1 MREERLRR
9 PLLLTLGTLFLASH
23 SVSLCAARYF
33 QVAPTFS
40 CALAVQF
47 RRFTSSPPPP
57 FFLFSRSLGPS
68 PRSPQVFQAYD
79 FYHLYK
85 THNCKV
91 QLGGSDQWGNIT
103 AGTDLIRRLSPTTNT
118 PGEEGDAFGITLPL
132 LTTKG
137 GVKFGKSAG
146 NAIWLSADLTSPYEL
161 YQYLLQTADDEIHA
175 RMLQLTLL
183 TTAEIDQV
191 LAQHHSQPG
200 ARLAQRSL
208 AREVGRLKL
217 LLLPA
222 HCMATAKLKGGEKEF
237 SALHRFHA
245 LHFTSRWC
253 LWPTAKRAC
262 ARPSSVPICCM
273 VRGLWRRLVLNL

>member
-1 MREERLRR
+1 VSSS
-9 PLLLTLGTLFLASH
+9 PLL
-23 SVSLCAARYF
+23 
-33 QVAPTFS
+33 
-40 CALAVQF
+40 
-47 RRFTSSPPPP
+47 
-57 FFLFSRSLGPS
+57 RSLPS
-68 PRSPQVFQAYD
+68 ASPPQVFQAYD

-183 TTAEIDQV
+183 TTTEIDQV
-191 LAQHHSQPG
+191 LAQHHSEPG

-208 AREVGRLKL
+208 AREVRRLKL
-217 LLLPA
+217 SLFA
-222 HCMATAKLKGGEKEF
+222 HCVATAKLKGG
-237 SALHRFHA
+237 R
-245 LHFTSRWC
+245 
-253 LWPTAKRAC
+253 KRS
-262 ARPSSVPICCM
+262 RPSSPLSNPFHLKVVFVAHGERGVREAELCTDLLHGQRTVASFGSELAGIWNKVPHVEVERSLLSENEGMTIAGP
-273 VRGLWRRLVLNL
+273 RT